1 MSNESVIQ
9 ESLSLL
15 NLENEG
21 WTKEQEKQ
29 LDSIWKPSGSPI
41 TSKTNVFND
50 INIEKIEESVWST
63 EWGSDELKHWIW
75 PIVEESIRYIIRD
88 RMEIIQKD
96 RIARKQKTGLNK
108 TLAPIIRNYQNI
120 TTQRKKADP
129 IRIKRI
135 TQLIEDNRIPSSKPY
150 KQLLKQF
157 SEMEKSHNADS
168 KANPEPDFGWFVYE
182 LDNLLERDRIY
193 AAAKIIRSVEAI
205 RRENIQLVAYLVIN

>member
-1 MSNESVIQ
+1 MV
-9 ESLSLL
+9 SLFFKATYAVDRGKYGWKAAKWSLFFS
-15 NLENEG
+15 ERRM
-21 WTKEQEKQ
+21 
-29 LDSIWKPSGSPI
+29 
-41 TSKTNVFND
+41 
-50 INIEKIEESVWST
+50 
-63 EWGSDELKHWIW
+63 LK
-75 PIVEESIRYIIRD
+75 
-88 RMEIIQKD
+88 K

-120 TTQRKKADP
+120 TTQRRRADP
-129 IRIKRI
+129 VRIKRI
-135 TQLIEDNRIPSSKPY
+135 TRLIEDNRIPSSKPY

-168 KANPEPDFGWFVYE
+168 KANPEPDFGWFVHE

>member
-1 MSNESVIQ
+1 M
-9 ESLSLL
+9 
-15 NLENEG
+15 
-21 WTKEQEKQ
+21 
-29 LDSIWKPSGSPI
+29 
-41 TSKTNVFND
+41 FND
-50 INIEKIEESVWST
+50 INIANTDESLWSE

-120 TTQRKKADP
+120 TTQRRRADP
-129 IRIKRI
+129 VRIKRI
-135 TQLIEDNRIPSSKPY
+135 SQLIEDNRIPSSKPY
-150 KQLLKQF
+150 KQLVKQF
-157 SEMEKSHNADS
+157 SEMEQTHKGDPN
-168 KANPEPDFGWFVYE
+168 ANPEPDFGWFVHE

-205 RRENIQLVAYLVIN
+205 RRENLQLVAYLVIN